1 MKRLPAV
8 LLLMSW
14 NLMAADR
21 VLVHGHRGG
30 RGVMPENTLPAFE
43 YAIHEGVDVLELDL
57 AVTRDNVLVVSHD
70 SLLNPVICKDAPKGT
85 PIRTLT
91 LAELKQY
98 DCGALKN
105 PQFPRQTPV
114 PGTKIPTLDEV
125 FDLAKRGKFE
135 FNIETKSNP
144 RRPELTP
151 SPEEFARLVLAKV
164 REHGLTDRVIVQSFD
179 FRTLHAM
186 KGLDPSIRLSALY
199 SGKPKSF
206 VEIAREAGAGIVSPE
221 TKLVTN
227 EQVQKAHQAG
237 LQVIPWTANT
247 PEDWSRLIEA
257 GVDAI
262 ISDYPA
268 DLISFLKKSHGR

>member
-14 NLMAADR
+14 NVMAADR
-21 VLVHGHRGG
+21 VLVHGHRGA

-43 YAIHEGVDVLELDL
+43 YAIREGVDVLELDL
-57 AVTRDNVLVVSHD
+57 AVTKDNVLVVSHD
-70 SLLNPVICKDAPKGT
+70 PLLNPAICKNAPKGT
-85 PIRTLT
+85 PIRALT
-91 LAELKQY
+91 LAEVKQY

-125 FDLAKRGKFE
+125 FDLAKRGSFE

-151 SPEEFARLVLAKV
+151 SPEEFARLVLEKI
-164 REHGLTDRVIVQSFD
+164 REHGLQRRVIVQSFD

-186 KGLDPSIRLSALY
+186 KQLDPSIRLSALF
-199 SGKPKSF
+199 SGQPKSF
-206 VEIAREAGAGIVSPE
+206 VEVAREAGAGIVSPE
-221 TKLVTN
+221 TNLVTK
-227 EQVQKAHQAG
+227 ERVTEAHQAG
-237 LQVIPWTANT
+237 LEVVPWTANT
-247 PEDWSRLIEA
+247 PEDWRRLIGA

-268 DLISFLKKSHGR
+268 DLISFLKKSRGR

>member
-21 VLVHGHRGG
+21 VLVHGHRGA

-227 EQVQKAHQAG
+227 EQVQEAHQAG

-268 DLISFLKKSHGR
+268 DLISYLKKSRER

>member
-21 VLVHGHRGG
+21 VLVHGHRGA

-135 FNIETKSNP
+135 FNIETKSNS

-227 EQVQKAHQAG
+227 EQVQDAHQAG

-268 DLISFLKKSHGR
+268 DLISYLKKSRER